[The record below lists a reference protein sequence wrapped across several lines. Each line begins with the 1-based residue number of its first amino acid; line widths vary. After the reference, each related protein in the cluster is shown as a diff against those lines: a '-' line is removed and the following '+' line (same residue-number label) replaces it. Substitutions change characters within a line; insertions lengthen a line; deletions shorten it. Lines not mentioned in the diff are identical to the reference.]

1 MMPIDRCSKEQAG
14 QTRHFCYFFIKLLN
28 FIETMRTDERP
39 DNGKNI
45 GFWIKLLIAVLT
57 GIASALGVSAA
68 MHATGAEGF
77 LHAML

>member
-1 MMPIDRCSKEQAG
+1 MSMILPE
-14 QTRHFCYFFIKLLN
+14 
-28 FIETMRTDERP
+28 
-39 DNGKNI
+39 KNDKVS
-45 GFWIKLLIAVLT
+45 FWIKLLIAVLT

>member
-1 MMPIDRCSKEQAG
+1 METEENPQKG
-14 QTRHFCYFFIKLLN
+14 Q
-28 FIETMRTDERP
+28 
-39 DNGKNI
+39 NI
-45 GFWIKLLIAVLT
+45 GFWIKVIIAVLT

>member
-1 MMPIDRCSKEQAG
+1 
-14 QTRHFCYFFIKLLN
+14 
-28 FIETMRTDERP
+28 MRTDERP
-39 DNGKNI
+39 DNGMNI
-45 GFWIKLLIAVLT
+45 SFWIKLLIAVLT